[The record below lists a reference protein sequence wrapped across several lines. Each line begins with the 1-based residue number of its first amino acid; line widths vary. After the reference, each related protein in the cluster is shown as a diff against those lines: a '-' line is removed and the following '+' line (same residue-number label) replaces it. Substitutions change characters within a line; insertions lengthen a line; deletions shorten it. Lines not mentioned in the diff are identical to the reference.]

1 MATGNKNRDE
11 ILILTGCSEALYHDT
26 VYELGLKYAEH
37 YTNHKEEDVRFLVET
52 KSYWSWWANQFEI
65 IDRKF
70 LSQGFERCN
79 DSKVLFNTWLRMHVP
94 EEMVAFPGK
103 QVLEDSYALMIG
115 NLFKEKA
122 RK

>member
-1 MATGNKNRDE
+1 METTKQQV
-11 ILILTGCSEALYHDT
+11 LSLTGCTAETYHDT
-26 VYELGLKYAEH
+26 VYELGVKYAQH
-37 YTNHKEEDVRFLVET
+37 YTNHKEEDVRFLTQT
-52 KSYWSWWANQFEI
+52 KSYWDWWTNQFEI

-70 LSQGFERCN
+70 LSYNFARSNNCR
-79 DSKVLFNTWLRMHVP
+79 VLFKTWLRMHVP

-103 QVLEDSYALMIG
+103 QILEDSYALMIG